1 VQSKEHKNEYLT
13 RVLKVN
19 IIYINAQNHVL
30 FFFSLCIFF
39 LFNLFSNGP
48 WSLTCDTELLLYHFS
63 MRNLEMLNKCP
74 IHKHTEKYKVSHKD
88 HPYCLQQGHQ
98 SKKYRDFEIGI
109 KLNLCIFTRACSS
122 AKLCP
127 LGMISIVSNNIIF
140 YRMLRRTNSKGKS
153 VNAPSVVYHRY
164 NETMGGM

>member
-1 VQSKEHKNEYLT
+1 MRQQSTN
-13 RVLKVN
+13 
-19 IIYINAQNHVL
+19 
-30 FFFSLCIFF
+30 
-39 LFNLFSNGP
+39 
-48 WSLTCDTELLLYHFS
+48 
-63 MRNLEMLNKCP
+63 
-74 IHKHTEKYKVSHKD
+74 TEKYKVSHKD
-88 HPYCLQQGHQ
+88 LPYCLQQGHQ

-127 LGMISIVSNNIIF
+127 LGMISIISNNIIF

-153 VNAPSVVYHRY
+153 VNAPSVVHRY